1 MSKRKKPSED
11 NSNHDFCDFLIELA
25 DYEKNVNRN
34 IHKHNVYRKA
44 ANVLANHPTRITSGK
59 EAQKLDGIGKKIAKK
74 IDEFLQTGKLQK
86 LENIH
91 NDEKASVINLLTQ
104 VSGIGPA
111 KARNLVEMDIRSIDD
126 LRKHTDKLTH
136 HQVVGLRYFEDFQK
150 RIPRV
155 EIEEIEK
162 IMKCEVEKLDEDYEI
177 TICGSYRR
185 GQPESGDIDALITH
199 PHYTSEMCNKQ
210 NKDRLKTIVNTLEK
224 CGLITDVLSL
234 GDTKFMGACRL
245 NEGATTRRLDI
256 RLTPCDQYYCCV
268 LYFTGSDIFNKTMR
282 AHANEKGFTLNEHSL
297 RPLGSTGVPGEPVP
311 ISSEKDIFDCIEYEY
326 REPQNRN

>member
-11 NSNHDFCDFLIELA
+11 NPNHDFCDFLIELA

-34 IHKHNVYRKA
+34 IFKHNAYRKA

-59 EAQKLDGIGKKIAKK
+59 DARKLDGVGEKIAKK

-91 NDEKASVINLLTQ
+91 KDEKASIINLLTQ

-111 KARNLVEMDIRSIDD
+111 KARNLAEMGIESIDD

-136 HQVVGLRYFEDFQK
+136 HQTVGLKYFEDFQK
-150 RIPRV
+150 AIPRA

-162 IMKCEVEKLDEDYEI
+162 ILKSEIEKLDKDYEI

-185 GQPESGDIDALITH
+185 GKPESGDIDALITH
-199 PHYTSEMCNKQ
+199 PLYTSETYNKQ
-210 NKDRLKTIVNTLEK
+210 KDRLKTIVKTLEK
-224 CGLITDVLSL
+224 CELVTDVLSL
-234 GDTKFMGACRL
+234 GDTKFMGVCRL
-245 NEGATTRRLDI
+245 DRDAITRRLDI
-256 RLTPCDQYYCCV
+256 RLTPYDQYYCCV

-282 AHANEKGFTLNEHSL
+282 AHANEMGFTLNEHSL
-297 RPLGSTGVPGEPVP
+297 RPLGSTGIHGEPVP

-326 REPQNRN
+326 REPKDRN